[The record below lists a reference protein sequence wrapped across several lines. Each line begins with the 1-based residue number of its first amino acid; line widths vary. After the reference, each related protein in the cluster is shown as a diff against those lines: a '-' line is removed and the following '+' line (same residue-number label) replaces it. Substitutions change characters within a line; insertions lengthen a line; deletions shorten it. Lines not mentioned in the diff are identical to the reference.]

1 MFTSQMMKEVHR
13 IAANLEGDY
22 SARLVLAFREVTKN
36 EEVVTFEEYEAKDIV
51 AELLV
56 DYKNVYVTNYK
67 DGANRTISAVSTEW
81 KRNGSKRET
90 KLGTVKIDEN
100 GNVEIVRDYTEGKIL
115 KVLELMKC
123 NRKVETR
130 ENEEINGQT
139 YTY

>member
-13 IAANLEGDY
+13 IAQELEGDY

-36 EEVVTFEEYEAKDIV
+36 EETVTFEEYEAKSIV
-51 AELLV
+51 TELLA
-56 DYKNVYVTNYK
+56 DYKNVYVTDYK
-67 DGANRTISAVSTEW
+67 DGKGRSITAVSTEW
-81 KRNGSKRET
+81 KNKGKKREI

-100 GNVEIVRDYTEGKIL
+100 GNVTVERDYTEGKIL

-123 NRKVETR
+123 NRKQETR
-130 ENEEINGQT
+130 ENEEVNGQM